1 VKYILSVS
9 DCAMCGVAS
18 LVLRSNEKTIA
29 FLTAKIA
36 AARAYCNA
44 LYGIRDTV
52 AGNKHGTTAAVR
64 ERERAGVRKTAVG
77 RGRSAAI
84 LRYIL

>member
-1 VKYILSVS
+1 MRCCVVMYDVNYSCL
-9 DCAMCGVAS
+9 C
-18 LVLRSNEKTIA
+18 SNEKTIA

-77 RGRSAAI
+77 RGRSAAM
-84 LRYIL
+84 LR